1 MARRKTLKLST
12 PQDCRKAISRV
23 ANMVLNE
30 EIDHKTANTLLYA
43 CNAALNAVRTDE
55 YRTTGNA
62 AARTES
68 EEASVGR
75 PLCYSILSGGKAH
88 ANK

>member
-12 PQDCRKAISRV
+12 PQECRKAISRV

-30 EIDHKTANTLLYA
+30 EIDPKTANTLLYA

-55 YRTTGNA
+55 YKNKV
-62 AARTES
+62 
-68 EEASVGR
+68 EELEMLLQEMKDKGR
-75 PLCYSILSGGKAH
+75 
-88 ANK
+88 